1 MNRSSML
8 AAQVLALT
16 TFLALAG
23 TGEAA
28 PPPALSLD
36 RAALVVTAQGAS
48 FNQQTPVF
56 LPSVGVSYSITSALS
71 GGVLAEHDFHA
82 GGSIVKAAL
91 RAHVADFGAGAV
103 GLGVNYAKNLGAL
116 AGDSH
121 WVWTA
126 SAHGD
131 FPIARGKPN
140 FTGQGRVLL
149 WLVTSAERDLHNST
163 SILRLGLRG
172 NLWGGQPR

>member
-1 MNRSSML
+1 MRNL
-8 AAQVLALT
+8 
-16 TFLALAG
+16 LAG
-23 TGEAA
+23 LLLLIAAPAFAA
-28 PPPALSLD
+28 PPKALSLD

-91 RAHVADFGAGAV
+91 RAHVADFGSGAV
-103 GLGVNYAKNLGAL
+103 GLGVNYARGLGAYEQPW
-116 AGDSH
+116 S
-121 WVWTA
+121 WSA
-126 SAHGD
+126 SVHGD
-131 FPIARGKPN
+131 FPVARGRPN

-149 WLVTSAERDLHNST
+149 WLVTSAERDLHNDT

-172 NLWGGQPR
+172 QIWGGSPK